1 MFTSFLLAVL
11 GIFLIVL
18 FVNINESNK
27 KSSTLETERLKISK
41 EYNDTLER
49 VLKENSN
56 IIKEEEENKRD
67 LDYESK
73 VIDKLIRIKQADSH
87 GINYDLQVII
97 DDALD
102 TFLADKVGERIVRL
116 SGNINNKNEELDDD
130 LLDGLIKRRINRDY
144 VTQNE
149 NT

>member
-18 FVNINESNK
+18 FVNISESNK

-56 IIKEEEENKRD
+56 TIKDEDKRD
-67 LDYESK
+67 LNYESK
-73 VIDKLIRIKQADSH
+73 VIDKLIRIKQADTH

-102 TFLADKVGERIVRL
+102 TFLADKVGERIVKL

-130 LLDGLIKRRINRDY
+130 LLDGLIKRRINRDS